1 MMTTKCNWLKVAGL
15 AAALL
20 ASSGNGSVADE
31 KVTLTLLSSATA
43 APALKQAIAK
53 FQSAN
58 PNISIDVSVAPDASM
73 NVLLPQ
79 QLAAGNGSDI
89 YVDWP
94 GIYSTQAVGVLAKNG
109 YALDLSDEPWAKS
122 LTGTL
127 KTLSGYN
134 GKVYFAPL
142 VALGFSTTYNQTA
155 LDKAGLKIPA
165 TWDEVLTFCKDAR
178 AKGLIPYALGA
189 QTGSQTQMPAMTM
202 GATVI
207 DRDMSWTEQRTAGK
221 SSFATS
227 GWLTVFDK
235 FEAMNKSGCFSQP
248 LGTSED
254 VARSLL
260 ATGKALGFFGPSS
273 AFKIIQGMTR
283 DKLVFTT
290 FPATNNPDETLL
302 CVGIGSGLS
311 IYSRTKHPED
321 AKKFLAFM
329 MEPENT
335 NEYATATSQVP
346 AIPNDKFSASDSATS
361 VILKAMADK
370 KTAPLTN
377 QMWPNPRIVPA
388 QRTATQQMLGGSATP
403 LDVAKAMDQAWDQQ

>member
-1 MMTTKCNWLKVAGL
+1 MMTTKRNWLKVAGL

-20 ASSGNGSVADE
+20 AASSENGWVADE

-142 VALGFSTTYNQTA
+142 VA
-155 LDKAGLKIPA
+155 
-165 TWDEVLTFCKDAR
+165 
-178 AKGLIPYALGA
+178 
-189 QTGSQTQMPAMTM
+189 
-202 GATVI
+202 
-207 DRDMSWTEQRTAGK
+207 
-221 SSFATS
+221 
-227 GWLTVFDK
+227 
-235 FEAMNKSGCFSQP
+235 
-248 LGTSED
+248 
-254 VARSLL
+254 
-260 ATGKALGFFGPSS
+260 
-273 AFKIIQGMTR
+273 
-283 DKLVFTT
+283 
-290 FPATNNPDETLL
+290 
-302 CVGIGSGLS
+302 
-311 IYSRTKHPED
+311 
-321 AKKFLAFM
+321 
-329 MEPENT
+329 
-335 NEYATATSQVP
+335 
-346 AIPNDKFSASDSATS
+346 
-361 VILKAMADK
+361 
-370 KTAPLTN
+370 
-377 QMWPNPRIVPA
+377 
-388 QRTATQQMLGGSATP
+388 
-403 LDVAKAMDQAWDQQ
+403 

>member
-1 MMTTKCNWLKVAGL
+1 MTIKPNWLKVASLSG
-15 AAALL
+15 ALL
-20 ASSGNGSVADE
+20 ALTYANASAADD
-31 KVTLTLLSSATA
+31 KATLTLLSSATA
-43 APALKQAIAK
+43 APALRQAIGK
-53 FQSAN
+53 FQAAN
-58 PNISIDVSVAPDASM
+58 PNVSIEVSVAPDASM

-109 YALDLSDEPWAKS
+109 YSLDVSDEAWAKS
-122 LTGTL
+122 LSGTL
-127 KTLSGYN
+127 RTLSGYD
-134 GKVYFAPL
+134 GKIYFAPL

-155 LDKAGLKIPA
+155 IDKAGLKIP
-165 TWDEVLTFCKDAR
+165 TKWDEVLTFCKEAK
-178 AKGLIPYALGA
+178 AKGLVPFALGA
-189 QTGSQTQMPAMTM
+189 QTGSQAQMPAMAM

-207 DRDMSWTEQRTAGK
+207 DRDMAWTEQRTAGK
-221 SSFATS
+221 SAFATS
-227 GWLTVFDK
+227 GWLTVFEK
-235 FEAMNKSGCFSQP
+235 FQEMNKGGCFSQP

-260 ATGKALGFFGPSS
+260 ASGKALGFFGPSS
-273 AFKIIQGMTR
+273 AFQIIQGMTK
-283 DKLVFTT
+283 DHLVFTT
-290 FPATNNPDETLL
+290 FPATNNSDETLL

-311 IYSRTKHPED
+311 INSKTKYPEQ

-335 NEYATATSQVP
+335 NDYAKATSQVP
-346 AIPNDKFSASDSATS
+346 AIPNDKFSASDPATS

-388 QRTATQQMLGGSATP
+388 QRTATQQMLGGSSTP
-403 LDVAKAMDQAWDQQ
+403 QDVAKVMDQAWDQP